1 MGKLADTG
9 SDYVLALCRGDA
21 VMILTIR
28 VFIATC
34 ALVAPAGLYAAGCG
48 ATKPDALDAV
58 EIAPDTHKVLIDND
72 AIRIL
77 DVRLPAGAK
86 EPEHSHVWPAILI
99 EDTPRP
105 GAPPEVRNFKSRWQ
119 GAQARHQDDNTGK
132 SPVHYLRIE
141 LKKGDCVAVKNPP
154 LPPTDGVVIRDPT
167 IKVPFENEYVRV
179 LEIEVKPGESEP
191 PHTHT
196 WPSVVYYYRLPSS
209 RRGTAD
215 GKPAVDRPEL
225 KQQQVTFENF
235 AQPIHTLLNTGTYL
249 YQAHRIEIKPV
260 TDVAVTKH

>member
-1 MGKLADTG
+1 MIRSLAVFVATCTLQG
-9 SDYVLALCRGDA
+9 PAGLLAAACGAIQPDARDA
-21 VMILTIR
+21 V
-28 VFIATC
+28 A
-34 ALVAPAGLYAAGCG
+34 VAPA
-48 ATKPDALDAV
+48 
-58 EIAPDTHKVLIDND
+58 THKVLIEND
-72 AIRIL
+72 TIRIL
-77 DVRLPAGAK
+77 DVNLPAGSK
-86 EPEHSHVWPAILI
+86 ESAHSHVWPAILLM
-99 EDTPRP
+99 DTPRP
-105 GAPPEVRNFKSRWQ
+105 GAPSEVRNFESRWQ
-119 GAQARHQDDNTGK
+119 EPRVPGQDGNNSKT
-132 SPVHYLRIE
+132 PIHYLEID
-141 LKKGDCVAVKNPP
+141 LKKGDCAAVKNPP
-154 LPPTDGVVIRDPT
+154 LPPTDGVVIHDPT

-215 GKPAVDRPEL
+215 GKPPVDRPEL

-260 TDVAVTKH
+260 TELAATK

>member
-1 MGKLADTG
+1 
-9 SDYVLALCRGDA
+9 
-21 VMILTIR
+21 MIRTVRIS
-28 VFIATC
+28 FAMC
-34 ALVAPAGLYAAGCG
+34 ALIASVRLYAAGCG

-58 EIAPDTHKVLIDND
+58 AVAPDTHKVLIDNET
-72 AIRIL
+72 IRIL
-77 DVRLPAGAK
+77 DVNLPAGTK
-86 EPEHSHVWPAILI
+86 EPEHSRVWPAILI
-99 EDTPRP
+99 EDTPRR
-105 GAPPEVRNFKSRWQ
+105 GAPPEVRNFESRWQ
-119 GAQARHQDDNTGK
+119 GAQARDQGDHAGN

-260 TDVAVTKH
+260 TDLAVKKH

>member
-1 MGKLADTG
+1 MKE
-9 SDYVLALCRGDA
+9 ALRFLVA
-21 VMILTIR
+21 
-28 VFIATC
+28 AC
-34 ALVAPAGLYAAGCG
+34 ALIAPAGLYAAGCG

-58 EIAPDTHKVLIDND
+58 AVAPDTYKVLLENET
-72 AIRIL
+72 IRIL
-77 DVRLPAGAK
+77 DVNLPAGAK
-86 EPEHSHVWPAILI
+86 EPAHSHVWPALLI

-105 GAPPEVRNFKSRWQ
+105 GAPAAVRNFKSRWQ
-119 GAQARHQDDNTGK
+119 AAQARDPGDHTGK
-132 SPVHYLRIE
+132 GPVHSLQIE
-141 LKKGDCVAVKNPP
+141 LKKGDCAAVKNPA

-167 IKVPFENEYVRV
+167 IKVPFENDYVRV

-196 WPSVVYYYRLPSS
+196 WPSVVYYYRLPPS

-225 KQQQVTFENF
+225 NQQQVTFENF
-235 AQPIHTLLNTGTYL
+235 AQPIHTLMNTGTYL

-260 TDVAVTKH
+260 TDIAVTKR

>member
-1 MGKLADTG
+1 M
-9 SDYVLALCRGDA
+9 
-21 VMILTIR
+21 MIRSLR
-28 VFIATC
+28 M
-34 ALVAPAGLYAAGCG
+34 LVAACTLLAPTGLFAAGCG
-48 ATKPDALDAV
+48 ATLPDALDAV
-58 EIAPDTHKVLIDND
+58 AVAPATHKVLVENETV
-72 AIRIL
+72 RIL
-77 DVRLPAGAK
+77 DVNLPAGAK
-86 EPEHSHVWPAILI
+86 EPAHSHVWPAIVI

-105 GAPPEVRNFKSRWQ
+105 GAPPEVRNFRSRWE
-119 GAQARHQDDNTGK
+119 GPQARDSGGNRGQT
-132 SPVHYLRIE
+132 PVHYLRIE

-154 LPPTDGVVIRDPT
+154 LPPTDGVVIHDPS
-167 IKVPFENEYVRV
+167 IKVPFENDNVRV
-179 LEIEVKPGESEP
+179 LEIEVKPGEAEP

-196 WPSVVYYYRLPSS
+196 WPSVVYYYRLPTS

-260 TDVAVTKH
+260 TEGAAQR

>member
-1 MGKLADTG
+1 
-9 SDYVLALCRGDA
+9 
-21 VMILTIR
+21 MIESLR
-28 VFIATC
+28 VFVAAC

-48 ATKPDALDAV
+48 AAKPDALDAAAA
-58 EIAPDTHKVLIDND
+58 APDTHKVLIDNET
-72 AIRIL
+72 IRIL
-77 DVRLPAGAK
+77 DVNLPAGTK
-86 EPEHSHVWPAILI
+86 EPAHSHVWPAILI

-105 GAPPEVRNFKSRWQ
+105 GAPPEVRNFESRWQ
-119 GAQARHQDDNTGK
+119 PAQARDKGNSGK
-132 SPVHYLRIE
+132 TPVHYLRIE

-154 LPPTDGVVIRDPT
+154 LPPTDGVVIHDPT

-235 AQPIHTLLNTGTYL
+235 AQPIHTLQNTGAYL

-260 TDVAVTKH
+260 TDRAVNKR